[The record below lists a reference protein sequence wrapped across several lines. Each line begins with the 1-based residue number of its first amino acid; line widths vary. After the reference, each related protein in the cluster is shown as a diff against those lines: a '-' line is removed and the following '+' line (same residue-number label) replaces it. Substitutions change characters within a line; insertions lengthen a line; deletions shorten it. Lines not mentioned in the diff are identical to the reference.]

1 VGVGLGLVLAL
12 GLGRLLSAL
21 LYGVK
26 AHDPLTF
33 VGVAV
38 VLVGVA
44 LVATW
49 VPARR
54 ATQVDPAL
62 TLRAE

>member
-1 VGVGLGLVLAL
+1 
-12 GLGRLLSAL
+12 

-26 AHDPLTF
+26 AYDPLTF
-33 VGVAV
+33 AGVAV
-38 VLVGVA
+38 LLVGVA

-49 VPARR
+49 LPARR